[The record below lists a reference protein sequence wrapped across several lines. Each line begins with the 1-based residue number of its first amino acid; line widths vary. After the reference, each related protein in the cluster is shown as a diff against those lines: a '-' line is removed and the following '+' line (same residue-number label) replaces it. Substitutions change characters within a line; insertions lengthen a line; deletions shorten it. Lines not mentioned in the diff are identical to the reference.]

1 MPAKRSPPQQ
11 LRQLGDV
18 GGEAVALWG
27 KAGQRSLAR
36 SALVEAVEQL
46 TRALDLIASLTATPA
61 IRREQIKLRV
71 ALITPLIHVKGYAAP
86 ETKEAAERA
95 RLLIEQA
102 SAAGELPEDPLLL
115 FSVLYGFWVANYVAF
130 NGEVVRELAA
140 QFLVFAQKQTATVPL
155 MIGHRL
161 MGQSFLITGDVVQ
174 GRNQYDQAIALYDPA
189 EHTEL
194 GVDRLGGSNGRHHH
208 EHNKSK
214 SGPREAPW
222 RRRCGRQGQEPSRV
236 QR

>member
-61 IRREQIKLRV
+61 IRREQIKLQV

-102 SAAGELPEDPLLL
+102 QRGWRASRRPAAVILGALRILGRQLRRVQRRGSPRACGPIPGVRPEANGNSAAHDRASP
-115 FSVLYGFWVANYVAF
+115 
-130 NGEVVRELAA
+130 NGSI
-140 QFLVFAQKQTATVPL
+140 FP
-155 MIGHRL
+155 H
-161 MGQSFLITGDVVQ
+161 
-174 GRNQYDQAIALYDPA
+174 Y
-189 EHTEL
+189 
-194 GVDRLGGSNGRHHH
+194 
-208 EHNKSK
+208 
-214 SGPREAPW
+214 W
-222 RRRCGRQGQEPSRV
+222 RRRARPKPIRSGDCTLRSR
-236 QR
+236 RAYGTWS